1 MSAGTPGAGASTT
14 AQGLEDWLEALLR
27 VARYYECPFSEEHAR
42 SLVAWV
48 GDAEPDADQL
58 TALARKLGLELAES
72 PGRRVL
78 DRLDAWQLPLLVELE
93 GGHVGV
99 VDGVTHDGDAW
110 QVAWSGE
117 GDVRSALVTADLQAR
132 VQRVF
137 VVRPL
142 RNQADPRIDE
152 YIQPYRQHWFRG
164 IVFQDLR
171 PYGSV
176 FLASLLA
183 NVLALA
189 GLVFAMQVYDRVI
202 PAESFPTLYVLFT
215 GVVLALLFEFVM
227 RVARLRIID
236 VLGKDA
242 DIRIS
247 DRVFGHAV
255 RIRNSERPRSTGS
268 FIAQLRELERVRD
281 FMTSTTVSV
290 LADMPFFILF
300 LVVFWYIAGSLVLVP
315 ALALVVLVLPGL
327 LLQGRLRRLANEAMR
342 EASRRNGML
351 VESIQGGDDLKLLQA
366 EPRFQNQWN
375 HYNAVTTEV
384 NLRQRL
390 LTNSLTTWGQT
401 VQTGSFAVVI
411 LFGAPMVMT
420 GDLTTGALVAAS
432 ILASR
437 MLVPMAQ
444 INQVLNRWQQARV
457 ALQGLDGVMQRPL
470 DYPDGE
476 RRVHRAQLSGH
487 YQIERAKLIYS
498 RDDPRP
504 ALTIGRM
511 EIKPGERIAVI
522 GRSGAGKSTLLQGL
536 AGLLDAAEGEV
547 LLDGIHLGHLDPAD
561 VRRDVG
567 LVAQSGRLFHGSLR
581 ENLTLG
587 APGASDDEILR
598 VLKRIGALDLLK
610 RVPDGLDYMVNE
622 GGTGLSGGQRQA
634 VLLARVLLRHPT
646 VLLLDEPTTGM
657 DDRAEAAV
665 IADLA
670 RLPAGN
676 TLIVASHRRNV
687 LKLVDRVIVIDAGRV
702 VMDDTR
708 DRVLAKLAQLNEG
721 DARGGAQG

>member
-1 MSAGTPGAGASTT
+1 MKGTARDAGASAT
-14 AQGLEDWLEALLR
+14 AQGLEEWLEALLH

-42 SLVAWV
+42 SLVAWA
-48 GDAEPDADQL
+48 GDAEPDASQL
-58 TALARKLGLELAES
+58 AALARQMGLELAES
-72 PGRRVL
+72 PDRRVL
-78 DRLDAWQLPLLVELE
+78 DRLDAWKLPLLVELE
-93 GGHVGV
+93 GGDVGV
-99 VDGVTHDGDAW
+99 VDGITHDSSAW
-110 QVAWSGE
+110 QVAWAGE
-117 GDVRSALVTADLQAR
+117 GDVRSALVTEALQAEVR
-132 VQRVF
+132 RVF

-142 RNQADPRIDE
+142 RNQADSRIDE
-152 YIQPYRQHWFRG
+152 YIKPYRQDWFRG
-164 IVFQDLR
+164 IVFRDLR
-171 PYGSV
+171 PYGHV
-176 FLASLLA
+176 FVASLLA

-202 PAESFPTLYVLFT
+202 PAESFPTLYVLFG
-215 GVVLALLFEFVM
+215 GVVLALLFEFAM

-242 DIRIS
+242 DVRIS
-247 DRVFGHAV
+247 DRVFGHAL

-290 LADMPFFILF
+290 LADMPFFLLF

-315 ALALVVLVLPGL
+315 ALALVALVLPGL
-327 LLQGRLRRLANEAMR
+327 LLQGRLSRLANEAMR

-351 VESIQGGDDLKLLQA
+351 VESIQGGDDIKTLQA

-390 LTNSLTTWGQT
+390 LTNSLTAWGQT

-411 LFGAPMVMT
+411 LFGAPMVMS

-457 ALQGLDGVMQRPL
+457 ALKGLDGVMRRSV
-470 DYPDGE
+470 DYPEGE
-476 RRVHRAQLSGH
+476 RRVHRSLLRGH
-487 YQIERAKLIYS
+487 YQLERTKLIYS
-498 RDDPRP
+498 REDPRP
-504 ALTIGRM
+504 ALTIGRL
-511 EIKPGERIAVI
+511 EIQPGERVAVI

-547 LLDGIHLGHLDPAD
+547 MLDGVHLAHLDPAD

-567 LVAQSGRLFHGSLR
+567 LVSQSARLFHGSLR

-587 APGASDDEILR
+587 APGATDDEILR
-598 VLKRIGALDLLK
+598 VLGRIGARDLLK
-610 RVPDGLDYMVNE
+610 RVPDGLDYMVSE
-622 GGTGLSGGQRQA
+622 GGAGLSGGQRQA
-634 VLLARVLLRHPT
+634 IVLARVLLRRPS

-665 IADLA
+665 IGDLA
-670 RLPAGN
+670 HLPPGN
-676 TLIVASHRRNV
+676 TLVVASHRRNV
-687 LKLVDRVIVIDAGRV
+687 LNLVDRVIVIDAGRV
-702 VMDDTR
+702 VADDER
-708 DRVLAKLAQLNEG
+708 DRVLAKLRQGNDVA
-721 DARGGAQG
+721 ARDEAQG